1 MTNILCDKTFSVQS
15 IFVKV
20 KKGEKKHH
28 NRDWVKFIKE
38 KKNNRDPTWSGS
50 AASIYCIPCIN
61 PSVPCF
67 LSILLSIPAATL
79 SCTGCPRSPVNFY
92 SNYSNSLLNKGEVM
106 WDIQYSIWR
115 KGIKLSY
122 FNTKSSDTCKLNVLC
137 IQEVLSI
144 FIQWLSFKNWI
155 GLLEHIKLGNL

>member
-1 MTNILCDKTFSVQS
+1 MRQNIFCAKHNCQ
-15 IFVKV
+15 
-20 KKGEKKHH
+20 GEKKERKKTLHPWLSEVH
-28 NRDWVKFIKE
+28 WGE
-38 KKNNRDPTWSGS
+38 KNNGDPTWSGS

-61 PSVPCF
+61 PSVLCF

-144 FIQWLSFKNWI
+144 FIQWLSFKNWK
-155 GLLEHIKLGNL
+155 GLLEHTSMLN